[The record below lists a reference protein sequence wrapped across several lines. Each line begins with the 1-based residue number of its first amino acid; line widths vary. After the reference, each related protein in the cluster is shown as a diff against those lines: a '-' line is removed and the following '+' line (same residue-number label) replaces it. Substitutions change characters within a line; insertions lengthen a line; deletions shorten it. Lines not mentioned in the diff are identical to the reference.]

1 MGLDIG
7 FNLYEK
13 KPFDEKGEFV
23 LPDLTTPWVCGRTNS
38 TNSWGELF
46 KFGRD
51 DSEVPVFQK
60 ELDGKSRTFDS
71 FTEKYVFTDFENFK
85 STVMSSVDDDLAEC
99 HATKQAMHRRINEL
113 REKISELRELQKT
126 CTEEN
131 GYAFDRWEEHIR
143 GYTENIHNLQED
155 LTDFEDNDYEYCHAI
170 AVRELLAD
178 MERYIK
184 ENKYYVIPIFSF

>member
-7 FNLYEK
+7 FDLYEK

-23 LPDLTTPWVCGRTNS
+23 PSGLTTPWVCGRTNS

-46 KFGRD
+46 KFGGD
-51 DSEVPVFQK
+51 DTEVPVFQK
-60 ELDGKSRTFDS
+60 ELDGKSHTFDS
-71 FTEKYVFTDFENFK
+71 FTEKYVFTEFENFK
-85 STVMSSVDDDLAEC
+85 SAVMSSVDDDLAEC
-99 HATKQAMHRRINEL
+99 HATKQTMRRRINEL

-131 GYAFDRWEEHIR
+131 SYAFDRWGEDISD
-143 GYTENIHNLQED
+143 YTENIHNLQED
-155 LTDFEDNDYEYCHAI
+155 LADFEDNDYEYNHAI

-178 MERYIK
+178 MERYVK
-184 ENKYYVIPIFSF
+184 EDKYYVIPVFSF